1 MASRLSSPQRR
12 TSPSPVCR
20 GRQTKVSLLKQP
32 PASHRAIG
40 KYEHQVQALLSLKQD
55 QLEPVNGI
63 SPSSNNWPFEG
74 VSRADVLRYCG
85 YSACSQPSSKRLTY
99 DFSTV
104 HTACHLQPHHLTTV
118 PVRSPPITLQPK
130 AAAHHHGL
138 STCRSTIKQLSR
150 NTIPNQRFHFR
161 QTRISRSICF

>member
-1 MASRLSSPQRR
+1 MALLLSSPQRR

-20 GRQTKVSLLKQP
+20 GRQTKVLLLKQP

-55 QLEPVNGI
+55 QPEHVNG
-63 SPSSNNWPFEG
+63 SSLSSSSWPSEG
-74 VSRADVLRYCG
+74 VSRADVLRHCG
-85 YSACSQPSSKRLTY
+85 YSARSQPCSKRLTY
-99 DFSTV
+99 NFSTV
-104 HTACHLQPHHLTTV
+104 HTACHLQPHHLATV
-118 PVRSPPITLQPK
+118 PVRSPLITPQPK

-138 STCRSTIKQLSR
+138 STCRSTTKQLSR
-150 NTIPNQRFHFR
+150 NTFPNQRFHFR